1 MSHTPNLE
9 KLVAILSETLS
20 IDRQEF
26 DADTLLLGNFP
37 EFDSMAIV
45 SILMELEEQFGIS
58 IAEDELTG
66 DAFESV
72 SSLLEF
78 IDIQQAATAI

>member
-1 MSHTPNLE
+1 MSVSPNLD
-9 KLVAILSETLS
+9 KLIEILSETLS
-20 IDRQEF
+20 IDAEEF
-26 DADTLLLGNFP
+26 SSDTLLLGNFP

-45 SILMELEEQFGIS
+45 SILMELEEQFSIS
-58 IAEDELTG
+58 VAEDELTG

-72 SSLLEF
+72 STLLEF

>member
-1 MSHTPNLE
+1 MSVSSNLD
-9 KLVAILSETLS
+9 KLIVILSETLS
-20 IDRQEF
+20 IDADEF
-26 DADTLLLGNFP
+26 SADTLLLGNFP

-58 IAEDELTG
+58 ISEDELTG

-72 SSLLEF
+72 TSLMEF

>member
-1 MSHTPNLE
+1 MAYQTTIEQMIEL
-9 KLVAILSETLS
+9 LSDTLS
-20 IDRQEF
+20 IDKDQL
-26 DADTLLLGNFP
+26 DADTLLLGSLP

-45 SILMELEEQFGIS
+45 SILMQLEETFGIA

-72 SSLLEF
+72 TTLSEF
-78 IDIQQAATAI
+78 VELQQAASAI